1 MYSAFVQMLSC
12 SILKSLEANC
22 EATSSLKLH
31 SMQNSLATFLHKL
44 ANSLVNSKNTQTPA
58 SSQYNALK
66 LFSEIRHKSKQRVT
80 NRLSPSM

>member
-31 SMQNSLATFLHKL
+31 SMQNSLATFLHKS
-44 ANSLVNSKNTQTPA
+44 ANSLAHSKNTQTPA
-58 SSQYNALK
+58 SSQCNETFF
-66 LFSEIRHKSKQRVT
+66 FSPPQVQAKSDQ
-80 NRLSPSM
+80 

>member
-44 ANSLVNSKNTQTPA
+44 ANSLVNSKNH
-58 SSQYNALK
+58 NAMK
-66 LFSEIRHKSKQRVT
+66 LFSEVRHKSKQRVT
-80 NRLSPSM
+80 NRLSPLM